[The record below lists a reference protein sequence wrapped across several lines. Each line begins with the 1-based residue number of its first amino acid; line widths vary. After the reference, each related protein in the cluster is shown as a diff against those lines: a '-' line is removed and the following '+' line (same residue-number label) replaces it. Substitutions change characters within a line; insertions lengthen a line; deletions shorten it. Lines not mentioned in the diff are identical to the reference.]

1 MGFYESSQQKHL
13 VAMIKRWCSKCGYK
27 YGGAVAVGAG
37 EMVGMMV
44 NTPAAEKGPAKN
56 AARALQTMGEAVNS
70 SSSMENIYA
79 NAAMFPR
86 FMYMFAANSG
96 WPRSG
101 KQNGLKKKDLFS
113 YSL

>member
-1 MGFYESSQQKHL
+1 MDLYDLFNAYPVL
-13 VAMIKRWCSKCGYK
+13 T
-27 YGGAVAVGAG
+27 G
-37 EMVGMMV
+37 EMEQ
-44 NTPAAEKGPAKN
+44 TKRIDDAEETQGTILLN
-56 AARALQTMGEAVNS
+56 CSLRAD
-70 SSSMENIYA
+70 
-79 NAAMFPR
+79 AAMFLR